1 MCNLQVLRV
10 THLICVFLVKYIL
23 CFVSIWLVYKD
34 SSFSWMV
41 WWTLLPKP
49 NALHST
55 LLLFN
60 FEITVASKKNNER
73 LFGNCENA
81 SEKKKFFFQ
90 EIIFSAF
97 LIWKKTIALYLAI
110 AFEEKKNFYEI
121 EKVRLKKISC
131 IFSASFFSTTTFL
144 YSRKFLDKLFCLLCN
159 S

>member
-1 MCNLQVLRV
+1 
-10 THLICVFLVKYIL
+10 
-23 CFVSIWLVYKD
+23 
-34 SSFSWMV
+34 
-41 WWTLLPKP
+41 
-49 NALHST
+49 
-55 LLLFN
+55 LLFN

-73 LFGNCENA
+73 EDFFLGIA
-81 SEKKKFFFQ
+81 KMHQKKKKFFFQ

>member
-1 MCNLQVLRV
+1 MHQ
-10 THLICVFLVKYIL
+10 
-23 CFVSIWLVYKD
+23 
-34 SSFSWMV
+34 
-41 WWTLLPKP
+41 
-49 NALHST
+49 
-55 LLLFN
+55 
-60 FEITVASKKNNER
+60 KNN
-73 LFGNCENA
+73 
-81 SEKKKFFFQ
+81 KFFFQ

-110 AFEEKKNFYEI
+110 AFEEKKKFYEI

>member
-1 MCNLQVLRV
+1 
-10 THLICVFLVKYIL
+10 
-23 CFVSIWLVYKD
+23 
-34 SSFSWMV
+34 
-41 WWTLLPKP
+41 LLPKP

-81 SEKKKFFFQ
+81 SEKEQIFFPRNIF
-90 EIIFSAF
+90 FSAF